1 MMIESKVK
9 TLNPP
14 LFNGGLFGE
23 VHLIIRTPSPCLAIS
38 VDLMVVDRNSAVCTC
53 I

>member
-1 MMIESKVK
+1 MMIESEVK

-38 VDLMVVDRNSAVCTC
+38 VDLMVVDRNSTVCTC

>member
-1 MMIESKVK
+1 MIESKVK

-38 VDLMVVDRNSAVCTC
+38 VDLMVVDSNSAVCTC